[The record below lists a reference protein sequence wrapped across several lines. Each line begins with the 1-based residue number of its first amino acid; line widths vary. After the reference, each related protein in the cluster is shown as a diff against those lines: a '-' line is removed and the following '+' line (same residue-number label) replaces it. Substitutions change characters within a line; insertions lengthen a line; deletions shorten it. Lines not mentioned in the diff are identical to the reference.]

1 MKSFSLSRE
10 DVVFAKEHGIAVLF
24 PSEAAFAAK
33 CRSMGLD
40 PEKAASPHAV
50 MLEYRVRDWF
60 IFVVAFLFGCAVVYF
75 MSFAQSPLLLLCLAA
90 MCWLCWYSA
99 SRRHRLIFADG
110 VLTVAHFA
118 GLYWQVD
125 AVGADEEAELHREWV
140 DRQGYALKLDVR
152 RIPWGKM
159 VLLLP
164 PGQPDVALVWTAVL
178 FARWKGEGPDEARR
192 PSAPPHEVRAG
203 SSGRIHARPDLK
215 DSV

>member
-10 DVVFAKEHGIAVLF
+10 DGVFAKEHGIAVLF
-24 PSEAAFAAK
+24 PSE
-33 CRSMGLD
+33 GLD

-60 IFVVAFLFGCAVVYF
+60 IFV
-75 MSFAQSPLLLLCLAA
+75 MSFARSPLLLLCLAA

-140 DRQGYALKLDVR
+140 DKQGHALKLDVR
-152 RIPWGKM
+152 RSPWGKM